1 MGKMPPPAPGTPK
14 KTKGIR
20 KQSAGVLRFFY
31 CIPIGT
37 VAYRYGYPIG
47 ATGENDGRT
56 SGCLARDAGLDGAED
71 AAGAGAIARLRDC
84 PPDRT
89 DQRRPA
95 GGELR
100 NAVPRPAQAGAG

>member
-37 VAYRYGYPIG
+37 VGYRYGYPIG

-56 SGCLARDAGLDGAED
+56 SRRLARHPGLDGPED
-71 AAGAGAIARLRDC
+71 AAGPGTIARLRDC
-84 PPDRT
+84 APHRT

-95 GGELR
+95 SSEL
-100 NAVPRPAQAGAG
+100 